1 MPPPCMTLQRQR
13 NRNTKSKQAFHH
25 PNIPGMHGYKAVHGI
40 LQDVASPHQGHH
52 HHQDTAPE
60 RNGNMNKY
68 HGLNFGL
75 VLNSYFSGRRPC
87 NRLAVGT
94 GWIPS
99 SHKPK
104 AQHVKPSHLF
114 LSVFFL
120 FLYFFCL
127 SVFLS
132 FFLSF
137 SFLSVYLSISLSLS
151 SLSSPFPPSLSLS
164 PLSPLPS
171 LSLSLPLSLSPP
183 PSLSLSVS
191 LSSSFS
197 LSLSFSLLPLRA
209 PSLSHIDGT
218 HAGARNHDWKIG
230 WQL

>member
-1 MPPPCMTLQRQR
+1 MTLQRQR

-87 NRLAVGT
+87 NRLAVET

-114 LSVFFL
+114 LSVFFVSVF
-120 FLYFFCL
+120 FLSFCL

-132 FFLSF
+132 FF
-137 SFLSVYLSISLSLS
+137 FLSLCLSLYLSLSLLSLLSLPSFPLSLSLS
-151 SLSSPFPPSLSLS
+151 LSHTHSLSLTQ
-164 PLSPLPS
+164 S
-171 LSLSLPLSLSPP
+171 LSLSLPLSLSLCLSLLFLL
-183 PSLSLSVS
+183 SLSLF
-191 LSSSFS
+191 LSPPPPRP
-197 LSLSFSLLPLRA
+197 LSLA
-209 PSLSHIDGT
+209 H
-218 HAGARNHDWKIG
+218 
-230 WQL
+230 